1 MADQR
6 ITGQQGSVHLRFL
19 PSAVPGGPARPRP
32 AGRLADTR
40 DDWMAGW
47 ARDEHPGAPAAAYP
61 RPAAAYPRPAAR
73 VVALDDLD
81 AALPAGTAR
90 VTPAQRRR
98 VLDER
103 LRQVTRLQ
111 RS

>member
-1 MADQR
+1 VADQR

-19 PSAVPGGPARPRP
+19 PSAVPGGPAR
-32 AGRLADTR
+32 
-40 DDWMAGW
+40 
-47 ARDEHPGAPAAAYP
+47 
-61 RPAAAYPRPAAR
+61 PRPAAR

>member
-1 MADQR
+1 VADQR

-19 PSAVPGGPARPRP
+19 PSAVPGRPARPRP

-47 ARDEHPGAPAAAYP
+47 ARDEHLDAPAGVH
-61 RPAAAYPRPAAR
+61 PRPAAR

>member
-1 MADQR
+1 MLLL
-6 ITGQQGSVHLRFL
+6 T
-19 PSAVPGGPARPRP
+19 
-32 AGRLADTR
+32 ADTR

-47 ARDEHPGAPAAAYP
+47 AQDEHRDAPAGVHQH
-61 RPAAAYPRPAAR
+61 PAAR

>member
-1 MADQR
+1 
-6 ITGQQGSVHLRFL
+6 
-19 PSAVPGGPARPRP
+19 
-32 AGRLADTR
+32 
-40 DDWMAGW
+40 
-47 ARDEHPGAPAAAYP
+47 
-61 RPAAAYPRPAAR
+61 
-73 VVALDDLD
+73 VALDDLD

>member
-1 MADQR
+1 VADQR

-19 PSAVPGGPARPRP
+19 PPAVPGGSARPRP

-47 ARDEHPGAPAAAYP
+47 ARDEHPGA
-61 RPAAAYPRPAAR
+61 PAAAYPRPAAR